1 VPTTIHLY
9 ADHRRREPRSST
21 PLVDCLAGDLG
32 GNTEGVMLDAAV
44 PSHSVFARIVVIVI
58 GVLTLGLIVFVTW
71 TMFGALRRLPMKPL
85 SGRQRVIALAF
96 LASEVCV
103 TALGVL
109 LGYLAAG
116 AGHKGEGMLVGGIA
130 GAFTWLAMCWI
141 VGGLARLR
149 RT

>member
-1 VPTTIHLY
+1 
-9 ADHRRREPRSST
+9 
-21 PLVDCLAGDLG
+21 
-32 GNTEGVMLDAAV
+32 MLDAAV
-44 PSHSVFARIVVIVI
+44 QSHSVFARIVVIVI

-71 TMFGALRRLPMKPL
+71 TMFGALRRLPIKPL
-85 SGRQRVIALAF
+85 SGRQRVVALAF
-96 LASEVCV
+96 LASEVGV

-109 LGYLAAG
+109 LGDLAAE